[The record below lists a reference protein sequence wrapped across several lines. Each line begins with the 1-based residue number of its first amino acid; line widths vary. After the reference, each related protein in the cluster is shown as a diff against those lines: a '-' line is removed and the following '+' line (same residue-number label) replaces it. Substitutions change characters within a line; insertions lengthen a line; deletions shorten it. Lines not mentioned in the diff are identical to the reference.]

1 MATEFLKNYIFVTV
15 GTVGRACTIVLQEV
29 VEIDAKSRINRLLEI
44 LTEKGE
50 YFWEEF
56 QGKKKDASNHGR
68 VQGVTKFESP
78 PQNF

>member
-1 MATEFLKNYIFVTV
+1 MLDSLYVERNTLMLSATFPNEVQELATEFLKNYIFVTV

-50 YFWEEF
+50 YF
-56 QGKKKDASNHGR
+56 
-68 VQGVTKFESP
+68 
-78 PQNF
+78 